1 MSGPF
6 KPGTPAAFF
15 YRHAGCSWTPAVETR
30 EQGRA
35 RGASELADAERI
47 AREAGASF
55 AWSIDPETDSS
66 SFSSARPA
74 WPLWQVIM
82 HAPDGEVLT
91 SLGGVDFGRD
101 GEPWGDPYRRVCEA
115 ECALE
120 VLHDVRALLEV
131 AA

>member
-1 MSGPF
+1 MTGPF

-15 YRHAGCSWTPAVETR
+15 YEWAGYSWDPRTETM

-55 AWSIDPETDSS
+55 AWSIDDTCDSS
-66 SFSSARPA
+66 SWSDDPDP
-74 WPLWQVIM
+74 WDQWQLIVYG
-82 HAPDGEVLT
+82 PDGEVLT
-91 SLGGVDFGRD
+91 SLGCVDFGRD
-101 GEPWGDPYRRVCEA
+101 GEPWGDPHRRVFEA
-115 ECALE
+115 ESALE
-120 VLHDVRALLEV
+120 VLDQLRALEV

>member
-1 MSGPF
+1 MKHGPF

-15 YRHAGCSWTPAVETR
+15 YEWACYSWDPRTETM

-35 RGASELADAERI
+35 RCASELADAERI

-55 AWSIDPETDSS
+55 AWSIDETADSS
-66 SFSSARPA
+66 SWSDDPDP
-74 WPLWQVIM
+74 WDQWLLIVYG
-82 HAPDGEVLT
+82 PDGEVLT

-101 GEPWGDPYRRVCEA
+101 GEPWGSPHRRVFEA
-115 ECALE
+115 ESALE
-120 VLHDVRALLEV
+120 VLGQLRALEV

>member
-1 MSGPF
+1 MTGPF

-15 YRHAGCSWTPAVETR
+15 YEWAGYSWDPKTETQ

-55 AWSIDPETDSS
+55 AWSIDPDIDSR
-66 SFSSARPA
+66 SFSTRRPV
-74 WPLWQVIM
+74 WQLWQLIV

-91 SLGGVDFGRD
+91 ALGGVDFGRD
-101 GEPWGDPYRRVCEA
+101 GEPWGDPHRRVCEA

-120 VLHDVRALLEV
+120 VLDQLRALEV
-131 AA
+131 VS